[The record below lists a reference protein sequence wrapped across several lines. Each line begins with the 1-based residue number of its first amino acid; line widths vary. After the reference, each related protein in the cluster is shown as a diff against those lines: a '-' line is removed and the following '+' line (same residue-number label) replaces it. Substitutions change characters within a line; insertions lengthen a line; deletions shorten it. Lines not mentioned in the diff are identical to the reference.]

1 MNSDSQTTM
10 TIEPSLNEPPETS
23 SRFLPLAFVLI
34 VPLLLLGCPSS
45 TNKPGDGTSSPGP
58 ASSAKSDFDGD
69 RAFEQVR
76 KQVEFG
82 PRPAGSAELEKTRN
96 YIIDQL
102 KSYGLRVTT
111 DEFQA
116 TTPIGERKMANV
128 TAELP
133 GESNDVVIISSHY
146 DTKYF
151 KDFKFV
157 GANDGGASTGAL
169 LEMARVMAANKQ
181 KLRLTYWF
189 VFFDGEEAFCFDW
202 DECHNPNPADPK
214 TPLPDHTYG
223 SRRYV
228 AQLIEKNE
236 LKRVRAMILLD
247 MMGYKNLRLGR
258 DDISTAWLQDI
269 VWQTGKQ
276 LGYGSQFVNAR
287 EGVGDDDH
295 GPFLRAGIDALDII
309 QLSTYRSSD
318 GTDYWHTKED
328 TLDKISAKSLKMV
341 GDAVIVSLP
350 KIEEWL
356 ASKR

>member
-1 MNSDSQTTM
+1 M
-10 TIEPSLNEPPETS
+10 TNYASLSEQLKNL
-23 SRFLPLAFVLI
+23 SRFLALAVVVI
-34 VPLLLLGCPSS
+34 VPLLLLGCPGNTS
-45 TNKPGDGTSSPGP
+45 KPADNSATTPVVP
-58 ASSAKSDFDGD
+58 AKSDFDGD

-82 PRPAGSAELEKTRN
+82 PRPAGSAELEQTRN
-96 YIIDQL
+96 YMIDQL
-102 KSYGLRVTT
+102 KSYGLKVTT
-111 DEFQA
+111 DEFHEK
-116 TTPIGERKMANV
+116 TPIGDRRMVNV

-133 GESNDVVIISSHY
+133 GESNDVIMIGSHY

-151 KDFKFV
+151 KDIKFV
-157 GANDGGASTGAL
+157 GANDAGSSTGAL
-169 LEMARVMAANKQ
+169 MEMARVLAGK
-181 KLRLTYWF
+181 KPKLTYWF

-228 AQLIEKNE
+228 GQLTEKNE

-258 DDISTAWLQDI
+258 ADLGTTWLTDI

-276 LGYGSQFVNAR
+276 LGYGNVFLDSQ

-295 GPFLRAGIDALDII
+295 GPFLRAGVEALDII
-309 QLSTYRSSD
+309 QLSTYGR
-318 GTDYWHTKED
+318 TDSEYWHTKED
-328 TLDKISAKSLKMV
+328 TLDKISPKSLKIV

-350 KIEEWL
+350 KIEERL
-356 ASKR
+356 PNKR